1 MTNKHI
7 AQLVSTDGKAIA
19 AATSAPGCF
28 IHDGVTLE
36 KYPGLVW
43 AGPFSEPGSGNDVDF
58 YVTGEEYFQAVASAI
73 ASATKSIYIAGWQVN
88 FDVELAGG
96 KTLFQ
101 WLEKAID
108 AKPALRI
115 FVMPWLSPKVGVDTG
130 DFETMLAVFQ
140 LNAGHPPPA
149 RAFALPA
156 IAQSDMSGGLGIGF
170 SHHQKLVVIDDR
182 RAFVGGIDLAYG
194 RRDDGRF
201 SLAANGRAGNELYNS
216 CIPSIHELSQVEQ
229 TQYLT
234 RAELVCACF
243 DGFAG
248 GVGTFATSAVAAPI
262 AHVSDAIKPASDALR
277 DARKVVGDWWATGDL
292 LPEFVRRWQDIPVD
306 AAQDVS
312 RWAYHRFDQALKGKL
327 EGLRATGSAHAA
339 NAAAVLLAWLNN
351 ASTEQL
357 PAELRAGSI
366 ALIEAFTSATL
377 SQLSHAAAGRKE
389 RYPNLGKLRKILPA
403 SGKTISPAQP
413 RMPWHD
419 VQCTIS
425 GPAVSDLSR
434 NFVRRWNGIACRYEK
449 SNTAVQQDVAA
460 LFAVFGV
467 RPLPRPKLP
476 RLAAPPPKAAQ
487 PKTGKSWVQVLR
499 SAPRTLQRDEAHA
512 EQGGAAPGQ
521 AQNNCLK
528 AMLTAIHGAQ
538 QFIYIEGQFFQSA
551 YGAEHLGDAND
562 PAASPMATLTDLTAL
577 AGYERYAKRLGI
589 YQIPLDEVPGA
600 IRWSQ
605 VDDIQRDAKGAGAA
619 FIRDLKVVLN
629 NLAATKASQAMGP
642 AQDRLLNPIGEALA
656 RRIEQAIYDKQP
668 FHVYMLLPVHP
679 EGALNTLNIMTQ
691 LHLTMQSLVFGSH
704 SLVNRIRRAVL
715 VQKLCKE
722 DKLSI
727 KAAQAIVGRYAIDT
741 VVREGKNGWKEYLT
755 LLNLRN
761 WEILEKR
768 PVTEQI
774 YVHSKL
780 LIADDRVAVL
790 GSANINDRSQ
800 LGDRDSELA
809 VIVRDDEALKVRLDG
824 IHEGSVSANVHRL
837 RTRLWKKLFGLMGST
852 HPATSLA
859 PVIDKPAARD
869 TWKAIQR
876 VAHANALAYQ
886 SAFPFLAKV
895 EGNPSPIW
903 PTWNTKKR
911 SLKSHMPFNE
921 RFWRPDDVMDEPLSW
936 EATERAPESVPANIQ
951 GFIVALPVSWTAGE
965 DNSSKMN
972 LTLLANNRDSE
983 SDSRYL
989 ASADKDEYANP
1000 NQRSQNASTKSVV
1013 S

>member
-7 AQLVSTDGKAIA
+7 AQLVSADGKAIA

-28 IHDGVTLE
+28 IHDGVALE
-36 KYPGLVW
+36 KYPDLSWG
-43 AGPFSEPGSGNDVDF
+43 GPFSEPGSGNSVDF

-73 ASATKSIYIAGWQVN
+73 AGAAKSIYIAGWQVN

-101 WLEKAID
+101 CLEKAID
-108 AKPALRI
+108 ANPALRI

-140 LNAGHPPPA
+140 LNAGLPPPA

-156 IAQSDMSGGLGIGF
+156 IAQSDMSGSLGIGF

-201 SLAANGRAGNELYNS
+201 SLAAHGRAGNELYNS
-216 CIPSIHELSQVEQ
+216 CIPPVHELSQVEQ
-229 TQYLT
+229 TRYLT
-234 RAELVCACF
+234 RAELLCACF
-243 DGFAG
+243 DGTAG
-248 GVGTFATSAVAAPI
+248 GVGTFATSAVAVPI
-262 AHVSDAIKPASDALR
+262 AQVRDAVKPASDALR
-277 DARKVVGDWWATGDL
+277 DARKVVGDWWATEDL
-292 LPEFVRRWQDIPVD
+292 MPDFVRRSQDMPLD
-306 AAQDVS
+306 AAQEVS

-339 NAAAVLLAWLNN
+339 NTAAVLLAWLNN
-351 ASTEQL
+351 ASTEQV
-357 PAELRAGSI
+357 PAELRSGSI

-377 SQLSHAAAGRKE
+377 SQLSHAAARRKE
-389 RYPNLGKLRKILPA
+389 RYPNLGKLRKVVPA

-419 VQCTIS
+419 VHCAIS

-467 RPLPRPKLP
+467 QPLPRPKLP

-499 SAPRTLQRDEAHA
+499 SAPRTLQRDEAQA
-512 EQGGAAPGQ
+512 ERAGAAPGQ

-528 AMLTAIHGAQ
+528 AMLTAIQGAQ

-551 YGAEHLGDAND
+551 YGAEQVDKSSG
-562 PAASPMATLTDLTAL
+562 PASPMATLTDPTAL

-589 YQIPLDEVPGA
+589 YQLPLDAVPGA

-605 VDDIQRDAKGAGAA
+605 FDDIARDAKGAGAA

-629 NLAATKASQAMGP
+629 NLAASKASQALGQ
-642 AQDRLLNPIGEALA
+642 AQDKLLNPIGEALA
-656 RRIEQAIYDKQP
+656 RRIETAIYDKRP
-668 FHVYMLLPVHP
+668 FHVYMVLPVHP

-704 SLVNRIRRAVL
+704 SLVNRIRRAML
-715 VQKLCKE
+715 VERLIESKKMGL
-722 DKLSI
+722 
-727 KAAQAIVGRYAIDT
+727 KAAVALVNGYKIEK
-741 VVREGKNGWKEYLT
+741 VVTDGGDLWKTYLT
-755 LLNLRN
+755 LLNLRS
-761 WEILEKR
+761 WELLEKR

-780 LIADDRVAVL
+780 LIADDRVAIL

-809 VIVRDDEALKVRLDG
+809 VIVRDDEALKVKLDG
-824 IHEGSVSANVHRL
+824 VHEERVSANVHYL
-837 RTRLWKKLFGLMGST
+837 RVRLWKKLFGLMGGA
-852 HPATSLA
+852 HPATGLA
-859 PVIDKPAARD
+859 SVVDKPAARD
-869 TWKAIQR
+869 TWEAIQR

-886 SAFPFLAKV
+886 KAFPFLATV
-895 EGNPSPIW
+895 EGEPSPIW
-903 PTWNTKKR
+903 PTWDRSKR

-921 RFWRPDDVMDEPLSW
+921 RFWRPDEVMDEPLSW
-936 EATERAPESVPANIQ
+936 EAKARVKESAPINIQ

-965 DNSSKMN
+965 DNSSNMN
-972 LTLLANNRDSE
+972 LTLLANNGRSE
-983 SDSRYL
+983 NESRYFT
-989 ASADKDEYANP
+989 SAGKDEHTNP
-1000 NQRSQNASTKSVV
+1000 EKWSQDGTAKPVV
-1013 S
+1013 

>member
-642 AQDRLLNPIGEALA
+642 AQDRLLNPIGETLA

-876 VAHANALAYQ
+876 V
-886 SAFPFLAKV
+886 
-895 EGNPSPIW
+895 
-903 PTWNTKKR
+903 
-911 SLKSHMPFNE
+911 
-921 RFWRPDDVMDEPLSW
+921 
-936 EATERAPESVPANIQ
+936 
-951 GFIVALPVSWTAGE
+951 
-965 DNSSKMN
+965 SS
-972 LTLLANNRDSE
+972 
-983 SDSRYL
+983 
-989 ASADKDEYANP
+989 
-1000 NQRSQNASTKSVV
+1000 
-1013 S
+1013 

>member
-7 AQLVSTDGKAIA
+7 AQLVSADGKAIA

-28 IHDGVTLE
+28 IHDGVALE
-36 KYPGLVW
+36 KYPDLSWG
-43 AGPFSEPGSGNDVDF
+43 GPFSEPGSGNSVDF

-73 ASATKSIYIAGWQVN
+73 AGATKSIYIAGWQVN

-101 WLEKAID
+101 CLEKAID
-108 AKPALRI
+108 ANPTLRI

-149 RAFALPA
+149 RAFAVPA

-216 CIPSIHELSQVEQ
+216 CIPAIHELSQVEQ

-234 RAELVCACF
+234 RAELLCACF
-243 DGFAG
+243 DGLAG

-262 AHVSDAIKPASDALR
+262 AHVSDTVKPASDALR
-277 DARKVVGDWWATGDL
+277 NARKVVGDWWATSDL
-292 LPEFVRRWQDIPVD
+292 LPDFVRRWQDIPID
-306 AAQDVS
+306 AAQGAS
-312 RWAYHRFDQALKGKL
+312 RWAYHKFDQALKGKL

-351 ASTEQL
+351 ASTDQL

-366 ALIEAFTSATL
+366 TLIEAFTSATL
-377 SQLSHAAAGRKE
+377 SQLSHTAARRTE

-419 VQCTIS
+419 VQCAIS
-425 GPAVSDLSR
+425 GPAVSDLSK

-449 SNTAVQQDVAA
+449 SNTAVQKEVAA

-476 RLAAPPPKAAQ
+476 RLAPPLPKTAQ
-487 PKTGKSWVQVLR
+487 PKAGKSWVQVLR

-512 EQGGAAPGQ
+512 EQAAGAASGQ

-528 AMLTAIHGAQ
+528 AMLTAIQGAQ

-551 YGAEHLGDAND
+551 YGEDQVDKSSGTG
-562 PAASPMATLTDLTAL
+562 ASPMATLTDPTAL

-589 YQIPLDEVPGA
+589 DQLPPDEVPGA

-605 VDDIQRDAKGAGAA
+605 VDDVQRDAKGAGAA

-642 AQDRLLNPIGEALA
+642 AQDKLLNPIGEALA

-668 FHVYMLLPVHP
+668 FHVYMVLPVHP

-704 SLVNRIRRAVL
+704 SLVNRIRRTVL
-715 VQKLCKE
+715 VQKLCE
-722 DKLSI
+722 EEKLSI
-727 KAAQAIVGRYAIDT
+727 KAAQTVIGHYPVST
-741 VVREGKNGWKEYLT
+741 VVREGKDDWKEYLT

-761 WEILEKR
+761 WEMLEKR
-768 PVTEQI
+768 PVTEQV

-780 LIADDRVAVL
+780 LIADDRVAIL

-809 VIVRDDEALKVRLDG
+809 VIVRDDEALKVKLDG
-824 IHEGSVSANVHRL
+824 VHEGSVSTNVHRL
-837 RTRLWKKLFGLMGST
+837 RMRLWKKLFGLMGST
-852 HPATSLA
+852 YPATSLA
-859 PVIDKPAARD
+859 PMVDKPAARD

-876 VAHANALAYQ
+876 VAHTNALAYQ
-886 SAFPFLAKV
+886 NAFPFLAKV
-895 EGNPSPIW
+895 EGEPSPIW
-903 PTWNTKKR
+903 PTWNRKKR

-921 RFWRPDDVMDEPLSW
+921 RFWRPDEVMDKPLSW
-936 EATERAPESVPANIQ
+936 EANARAQENAPTNIQ

-983 SDSRYL
+983 NDSRYL
-989 ASADKDEYANP
+989 ASAGNDEYDNHIEW
-1000 NQRSQNASTKSVV
+1000 SQNASAKPVV
-1013 S
+1013 